1 MRQPTER
8 IRVKRRHFSA
18 LAASAPLTLGLPRV
32 AWAQDAPVT
41 AADYTKLGTPVPVST
56 PPGTVDVVEFFSFA
70 CPHCFEFEPVLEDW
84 LKRKPAD
91 VRFRR
96 SPVPFLQ
103 NFRNFQ
109 PMYFA
114 LESMGLAETMARKV
128 FDAFQVQRLRLDNDQ
143 DIAAFMASN
152 GVDARKFMAAFS
164 NNFATNVKV
173 NQANQLFEAST
184 AHGVPTLMVQGRFLT
199 SPWMARGG
207 ARALDVVEALA
218 ARILAEG

>member
-1 MRQPTER
+1 M
-8 IRVKRRHFSA
+8 KRRHFSA
-18 LAASAPLTLGLPRV
+18 LAATATLGLGLHRS
-32 AWAQDAPVT
+32 ACAQDTPIT
-41 AADYTKLGTPVPVST
+41 AADYTRLATPVPVST

-70 CPHCFEFEPVLEDW
+70 CPHCFEFEPALEDW

-91 VRFRR
+91 VRLRR

-128 FDAFQVQRLRLDNDQ
+128 FDAFQVQRLRLDNDK

-199 SPWMARGG
+199 SPTMVHA
-207 ARALDVVEALA
+207 ATVPASEKKAIAALDYLVAQVRA
-218 ARILAEG
+218 GH